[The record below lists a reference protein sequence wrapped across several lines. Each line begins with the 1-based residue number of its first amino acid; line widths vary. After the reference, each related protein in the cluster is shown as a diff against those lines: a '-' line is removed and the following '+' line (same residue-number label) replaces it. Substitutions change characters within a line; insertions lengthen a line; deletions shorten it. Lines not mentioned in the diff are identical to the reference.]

1 MKNKYRIIFWG
12 FILLICLSCG
22 ITGIIN
28 NNTIF
33 KGQSDKFNKII
44 ENFNN
49 STLLRDYKTR
59 EINIKAR
66 LKGKNIVVNYEGMQ
80 SKTFKFINKEK
91 YLEVKYSKDDNF
103 GYIIVMLMTDSIS
116 EYYNQQDEIVY
127 PLFNNQEV
135 MNYTL
140 KDGIEITTKDNDYI
154 VKINLDTPLLLPT
167 IENNTNEEIVP
178 EEVNEEISNE
188 NNEENENTLEE

>member
-22 ITGIIN
+22 ITGIIK

-80 SKTFKFINKEK
+80 SKTFKFINKEN

-167 IENNTNEEIVP
+167 VENNTKEEIVP

>member
-22 ITGIIN
+22 ITGIIK

-80 SKTFKFINKEK
+80 SKTFKFINKEN

-167 IENNTNEEIVP
+167 IENNTKEEIVP